1 MKTKWIAGVAAIC
14 LVSAAAASAM
24 TVLMMTRGLPGF
36 SLPLQETTETT
47 TFQPVSPTPSPAPTR
62 VPTPSPSPRPTITPI
77 PTIAPEPAEPSPS
90 VVEGLI
96 ILQTQILIEEIYQRV
111 APSVVR
117 IEIEVAEIGSSQFRT
132 NLGSGLILRETGEI
146 ATNASILSI
155 ALDKKGNLL
164 SNALIRVMVKGVEK
178 PFEATLVGRDIMSGL
193 AVIRIN
199 PADTVLTPGQF
210 ADSSEIRIGQIVLA
224 VGYPEIL
231 YEAGGLSNGLIT
243 GLNRTVLH
251 EDGLPVQMIQT
262 NAPISLSSSGGPL
275 LNLNGEVIGL
285 TNCAV
290 FRDTLDSF
298 SYVLPSA
305 AVQAVSTELIVN
317 GQMAGRSWLG
327 ITVLSEA
334 GFLELQRL
342 YGLPDGLYVSSVIN
356 DSPAYTADLRRNDI
370 ITAINGVSVG
380 TSMDISRFL
389 QINPPGTMVDIRV
402 FRRSDGRFYNL
413 KTYLQEKN
421 G

>member
-164 SNALIRVMVKGVEK
+164 SNALDRK
-178 PFEATLVGRDIMSGL
+178 
-193 AVIRIN
+193 
-199 PADTVLTPGQF
+199 
-210 ADSSEIRIGQIVLA
+210 
-224 VGYPEIL
+224 
-231 YEAGGLSNGLIT
+231 
-243 GLNRTVLH
+243 
-251 EDGLPVQMIQT
+251 
-262 NAPISLSSSGGPL
+262 
-275 LNLNGEVIGL
+275 
-285 TNCAV
+285 
-290 FRDTLDSF
+290 
-298 SYVLPSA
+298 
-305 AVQAVSTELIVN
+305 
-317 GQMAGRSWLG
+317 
-327 ITVLSEA
+327 
-334 GFLELQRL
+334 
-342 YGLPDGLYVSSVIN
+342 SV
-356 DSPAYTADLRRNDI
+356 
-370 ITAINGVSVG
+370 V
-380 TSMDISRFL
+380 
-389 QINPPGTMVDIRV
+389 
-402 FRRSDGRFYNL
+402 
-413 KTYLQEKN
+413 
-421 G
+421 